1 MGALAVNYESGLIKH
16 FFLSEQLAYPT
27 TVYIGLVS
35 NYSADDLRNNIQTS
49 EITGASGF
57 ERQPA
62 PCTADV
68 WKAPYATGTGSSAS
82 YATNNISGIN
92 FPVAEGSKG
101 IVSGVI
107 ITSAQTGG
115 NIIFHGPL
123 TNARE
128 IRDKDIFQ
136 FPSGALKITFS

>member
-1 MGALAVNYESGLIKH
+1 MGALAANYESGLIKH
-16 FFLSEQLAYPT
+16 FFLSQQLAYPT

-35 NYSADDLRNNIQTS
+35 NYVPDDLRNNIQTS
-49 EITGASGF
+49 EITSASYP
-57 ERQPA
+57 RQPA
-62 PCTADV
+62 PCTSDV

-92 FPVAEGSKG
+92 FEVASGSKG
-101 IVSGVI
+101 IASGVI
-107 ITSAQTGG
+107 ITTAETGG

-128 IRDKDIFQ
+128 IRDQDIFQ